1 MIIKPEV
8 NFMSR
13 TKKEFDLFLLSFVQ
27 IHSHPVSAVLI
38 EFREIGVDP
47 RHERLVIFS
56 GQGLTVQIPQG
67 QLLRQQLVEDGVLIL
82 LDGLVDA
89 AVGKG
94 AGGDKTARYRSTSL
108 GIP

>member
-47 RHERLVIFS
+47 RHECVVILP
-56 GQGLTVQIPQG
+56 GQGLTASWMPPSAKAREGIRLP
-67 QLLRQQLVEDGVLIL
+67 
-82 LDGLVDA
+82 
-89 AVGKG
+89 
-94 AGGDKTARYRSTSL
+94 RYRSTSL